1 MQKLKSK
8 YTLLYELFIYLAIK
22 RKLQTIFLESL
33 ACETPVIASYVGGIS
48 EILSETNL
56 IQSGLSFFISD
67 IRGIKQRYY
76 CLV

>member
-1 MQKLKSK
+1 M
-8 YTLLYELFIYLAIK
+8 K

-76 CLV
+76 CLVWFIILNLKETYQIKKLQ